1 MREEGGMECVTDLLQ
16 RYGGKASSERERGE
30 LGVSKLL
37 TTDIDHSS
45 KGYHRQVAFRM

>member
-1 MREEGGMECVTDLLQ
+1 MNEGGGG
-16 RYGGKASSERERGE
+16 GGKERERGE
-30 LGVSKLL
+30 LGVNKLL

>member
-1 MREEGGMECVTDLLQ
+1 MNEGG
-16 RYGGKASSERERGE
+16 GGGGGRKREREREE

-45 KGYHRQVAFRM
+45 KEYHRQVAFRM

>member
-1 MREEGGMECVTDLLQ
+1 MNEGG
-16 RYGGKASSERERGE
+16 GGRGGGGREKEREREE

-37 TTDIDHSS
+37 TTDIDHSA

>member
-1 MREEGGMECVTDLLQ
+1 MNEGG
-16 RYGGKASSERERGE
+16 GGEREREREREREE

>member
-1 MREEGGMECVTDLLQ
+1 MRVEGG
-16 RYGGKASSERERGE
+16 GGGGGRDKEREREE

-45 KGYHRQVAFRM
+45 KGYHRQVAFHM

>member
-1 MREEGGMECVTDLLQ
+1 MNEGG
-16 RYGGKASSERERGE
+16 GGGGGGSEKEREREE
-30 LGVSKLL
+30 LEVSKLL

>member
-1 MREEGGMECVTDLLQ
+1 MRVGG
-16 RYGGKASSERERGE
+16 GGGGEREREREREREE

>member
-1 MREEGGMECVTDLLQ
+1 MRVGG
-16 RYGGKASSERERGE
+16 GERERGREREREREE